1 MQPSTSHISA
11 ELVRR
16 AQVRNLCPDAV
27 ATLDILGAAIDAGL
41 ISLDALLDLVRSCST
56 ADELGDALAMVATTA
71 TVDPLPVGCPP
82 GHEHRVFRIVGEREG
97 GA

>member
-16 AQVRNLCPDAV
+16 CEDRRLCSTVTAICAALGEAVDANLIELA
-27 ATLDILGAAIDAGL
+27 
-41 ISLDALLDLVRSCST
+41 ALLDLVRSCNT
-56 ADELGDALAMVATTA
+56 TDELGDALAMVATTA

-82 GHEHRVFRIVGEREG
+82 GHEHRVFRIVGEV
-97 GA
+97 